1 MRLYFKSAK
10 EAHASNAVM
19 FMGETMKMVRAM
31 KLTGK
36 KNEVMTMADMRQAV
50 IMDDLAS
57 DNAAFEKVF

>member
-1 MRLYFKSAK
+1 
-10 EAHASNAVM
+10 M